1 MNSTVLKWRG
11 KVAFPAILACA
22 LTAAAS
28 CMPPQTYR
36 TPVSPAT
43 SAPSTPRSPQPALPP
58 PPAPAAEPETV
69 RRSLPPEA
77 KIKEQDLKTGSSV
90 SPATKPSS
98 RDAIPGENRNA
109 PDLAAPA
116 LRDDSSLLAKITP
129 GTLPQRAASLRLTEE
144 GRKLLDAGDPTRAL
158 ERFEKTIVID
168 STNPYGYFYL
178 AKTHYRLGRYR
189 ESLAFLDVAESRL
202 SGEPFWLA
210 EVYALRGE
218 NFRALGMTD
227 KAEASYSQSLS
238 LNSGNRTAADALSRV
253 QGETQAAPAPR

>member
-22 LTAAAS
+22 LAAAAS

-36 TPVSPAT
+36 TPVPPAT
-43 SAPSTPRSPQPALPP
+43 SAPSAPRSPQPALPPPAQRTPRPALPP

-69 RRSLPPEA
+69 KRSLPPEA

-144 GRKLLDAGDPTRAL
+144 GRKLLDA
-158 ERFEKTIVID
+158 
-168 STNPYGYFYL
+168 
-178 AKTHYRLGRYR
+178 
-189 ESLAFLDVAESRL
+189 
-202 SGEPFWLA
+202 
-210 EVYALRGE
+210 
-218 NFRALGMTD
+218 
-227 KAEASYSQSLS
+227 
-238 LNSGNRTAADALSRV
+238 
-253 QGETQAAPAPR
+253 